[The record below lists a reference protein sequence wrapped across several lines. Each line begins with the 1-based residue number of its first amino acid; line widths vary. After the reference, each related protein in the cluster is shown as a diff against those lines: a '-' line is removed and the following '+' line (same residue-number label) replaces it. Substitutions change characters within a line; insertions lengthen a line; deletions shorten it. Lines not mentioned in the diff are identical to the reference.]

1 MPLAPRL
8 SSLTPDPRP
17 PTSQAGDA
25 VDEGTKKRGRRMFAG
40 LVGVLK
46 QFSRDEKKHSA
57 VTAKRRTIV
66 EQARGPYTL
75 SLSLLAP

>member
-1 MPLAPRL
+1 
-8 SSLTPDPRP
+8 
-17 PTSQAGDA
+17 